1 VLTAAVGGFGARLV
15 LAAGPITRK
24 GAADDARHELNRSVY
39 DDAKPPLLNRILDKI
54 IDFVRD
60 LLDRA
65 SGATPGG
72 GLGLLALILL
82 IAVAIVVAVRLGPLR
97 RPQTTSSGLDV
108 PVAVTADQLRSES
121 DRLAAAQQF
130 SEAVRARLR
139 AVVRLLEDRTLIEP
153 RPGRT
158 AYEVAR
164 DAGSVAPPLR
174 PALESAAAT
183 FSEIWYGGRPGTAD
197 DYREM
202 VELDDAVRRHRPS
215 SASVPVPTGPAVP
228 A

>member
-1 VLTAAVGGFGARLV
+1 MLSAVGPLAARLV
-15 LAAGPITRK
+15 LAAGPLTRD
-24 GAADDARHELNRSVY
+24 GAAHDARRELDRSVY
-39 DDAKPPLLNRILDKI
+39 DDAKPPLLTRIVEKVLDWIGK
-54 IDFVRD
+54 

-72 GLGLLALILL
+72 GLGLLALVL
-82 IAVAIVVAVRLGPLR
+82 AVAVAVVVVIRLGPLR
-97 RPQTTSSGLDV
+97 RPQSAAGGLDV
-108 PVAVTADQLRSES
+108 PAAVTADQLRAEA
-121 DRLAAAQQF
+121 DRLAGQQQF

-164 DAGSVAPPLR
+164 DAGAVAPPLR
-174 PALESAAAT
+174 PALEGAATT

-202 VELDDAVRRHRPS
+202 VDLDDAVRRHRPS
-215 SASVPVPTGPAVP
+215 AVPAPAPTGPAVP